1 MHTTTAQTPQTPTA
15 PDPGARLQPTPQLPH
30 LLWAVAAFLGSMVG
44 AAVGGVALGLLLRSE
59 IAIASG
65 AAVGSAIAGFGM
77 LRLGLLGRMGWTLR
91 DLGLHRARHSLLHL
105 LWFVPAS
112 IIIALTA
119 TAAVGSALG
128 VSPSQSATSSQTLEA
143 GPLLGIPMLLLMA
156 VVLPLLEE
164 IVFRRVLLDWLAAHM
179 PVGAA
184 AALVV
189 IVFAAVHVAPAVM
202 LYIFFLGIP
211 LVIARLWFGNLW
223 APLIVHATNN
233 ALVSLVALLALT

>member
-1 MHTTTAQTPQTPTA
+1 MHTTAAQAPETPTA
-15 PDPGARLQPTPQLPH
+15 SRPGARLQPTPRLAH
-30 LLWAVAAFLGSMVG
+30 LLWAATAFVGSMAG
-44 AAVGGVALGLLLRSE
+44 AALGGIALGLLLRSE

-65 AAVGSAIAGFGM
+65 AALGSAIAGFGL

-91 DLGLHRARHSLLHL
+91 DLGLHRGRHSLLHL
-105 LWFVPAS
+105 LWFVPLS
-112 IIIALTA
+112 IIFALTA

-128 VSPSQSATSSQTLEA
+128 VSPSQSTTTSQTLEA
-143 GPLLGIPMLLLMA
+143 GPLLGIPMLLLVA

-189 IVFAAVHVAPAVM
+189 IVFAAVHLAPAVM

-233 ALVSLVALLALT
+233 ALVSLVALLTLT